1 MKRFQ
6 YDSKKNKHKD
16 FTFLYG
22 PFKKF
27 DNSYSL
33 VDKIVSSVPSDDI
46 ILAEQI
52 LYNTV
57 CDLANDDIYRSPDKI
72 YREKLETEFMNKVL
86 AKFLY
91 HNRIS
96 ALDLLEQGDVDTRE
110 CINILEYMP
119 SIYEE
124 KVDKIIGASCTQ
136 EAFANES

>member
-1 MKRFQ
+1 MKRFPC
-6 YDSKKNKHKD
+6 DMKKNKHKD
-16 FTFLYG
+16 FAFLYV
-22 PFKKF
+22 PFRKC
-27 DNSYSL
+27 DDSYSL
-33 VDKIVSSVPSDDI
+33 IDKIVSRASSSNI

-57 CDLANDDIYRSPDKI
+57 CDLANDDIYRSPDKR

-96 ALDLLEQGDVDTRE
+96 ALDLLEQGDIDTRE

-124 KVDKIIGASCTQ
+124 KLDKIIGASCTQ